1 MNIWYMFLLTKVLKV
16 YKYIIQLLLQVTN
29 LNLKHECGREVS
41 YCVGYCI
48 DVTETLI
55 VFAGVSTQV
64 L

>member
-16 YKYIIQLLLQVTN
+16 CKYIIQLLLQVTN
-29 LNLKHECGREVS
+29 LNLKHECGREVY

-55 VFAGVSTQV
+55 VFAGV
-64 L
+64 

>member
-1 MNIWYMFLLTKVLKV
+1 MIYIWYMFLLTKVLKV

-55 VFAGVSTQV
+55 VFAGV
-64 L
+64 

>member
-29 LNLKHECGREVS
+29 LNLKHECGREVF

-55 VFAGVSTQV
+55 VFAGV
-64 L
+64 

>member
-1 MNIWYMFLLTKVLKV
+1 MIYIWYMFLLTKVLTV

-55 VFAGVSTQV
+55 VFAGV
-64 L
+64 

>member
-55 VFAGVSTQV
+55 VFAGV
-64 L
+64 

>member
-16 YKYIIQLLLQVTN
+16 YKYIKQLLLQLKN

-48 DVTETLI
+48 NVTETLI
-55 VFAGVSTQV
+55 VFAGV
-64 L
+64 

>member
-29 LNLKHECGREVS
+29 LNLKHECGREVY

>member
-41 YCVGYCI
+41 YRVGYCI
-48 DVTETLI
+48 DVTEILI
-55 VFAGVSTQV
+55 VFAGV
-64 L
+64 

>member
-1 MNIWYMFLLTKVLKV
+1 MIYIWYMFLLTKVLKV
-16 YKYIIQLLLQVTN
+16 CKCICVIQLLLQVTN

-55 VFAGVSTQV
+55 VFAGV
-64 L
+64 

>member
-16 YKYIIQLLLQVTN
+16 CKYIIQLLLQVTN

-41 YCVGYCI
+41 YRVGYCI

-55 VFAGVSTQV
+55 VFAGV
-64 L
+64 

>member
-16 YKYIIQLLLQVTN
+16 YKYIKQLLLQVKN

-55 VFAGVSTQV
+55 VFAGV
-64 L
+64 

>member
-1 MNIWYMFLLTKVLKV
+1 MFLLTKVLKV

>member
-48 DVTETLI
+48 DLTETLI
-55 VFAGVSTQV
+55 VFAGV
-64 L
+64 

>member
-1 MNIWYMFLLTKVLKV
+1 MNIWYMFLLTKVPKV
-16 YKYIIQLLLQVTN
+16 CKCIIQLLLQVTN

-55 VFAGVSTQV
+55 VFAGV
-64 L
+64 

>member
-1 MNIWYMFLLTKVLKV
+1 MIYIWYMFLLTKVLKV

-41 YCVGYCI
+41 YCVGYFI

-55 VFAGVSTQV
+55 VFAGV
-64 L
+64 

>member
-29 LNLKHECGREVS
+29 LNLKHECGREVY

-55 VFAGVSTQV
+55 VFAGV
-64 L
+64 

>member
-1 MNIWYMFLLTKVLKV
+1 MFLLTKVLKV
-16 YKYIIQLLLQVTN
+16 CKCICVIQLLLQFTN

-55 VFAGVSTQV
+55 VFAGV
-64 L
+64 

>member
-16 YKYIIQLLLQVTN
+16 CKCIIQLLLQVTN

-55 VFAGVSTQV
+55 VFAGV
-64 L
+64 

>member
-1 MNIWYMFLLTKVLKV
+1 MFLLTKVLKV

-41 YCVGYCI
+41 YRVGYCI

-55 VFAGVSTQV
+55 VFAGV
-64 L
+64 

>member
-16 YKYIIQLLLQVTN
+16 CKYIIQLLLQVTN

-55 VFAGVSTQV
+55 VFAGV
-64 L
+64 

>member
-16 YKYIIQLLLQVTN
+16 YKYIIQLLLQVKN

-55 VFAGVSTQV
+55 VFAGV
-64 L
+64 

>member
-1 MNIWYMFLLTKVLKV
+1 MIIWYMFLLTKVLKV
-16 YKYIIQLLLQVTN
+16 YKYIIQLLLQVKN

-55 VFAGVSTQV
+55 VFAGV
-64 L
+64 

>member
-41 YCVGYCI
+41 YRVGYCI

-55 VFAGVSTQV
+55 VFAGV
-64 L
+64 

>member
-16 YKYIIQLLLQVTN
+16 CKYIIQLLLQVTN
-29 LNLKHECGREVS
+29 LNLKHECGREVF

-55 VFAGVSTQV
+55 VFAGV
-64 L
+64 